1 MGAALMLDNIR
12 VLEISSPETMLAGRI
27 LADLGADVVVVEPPA
42 GSMGR
47 RRGPFLDGIP
57 GIERS
62 LTWLA
67 LNCNKRGITLDSAS
81 PDGKALLQDL
91 VAKFDVVIEV
101 VHGRRNSPLDSIEFA
116 PRTIRCTIAP
126 FSRTGPKSEYAATD
140 FTVMAASGA
149 PAMTGDLDRPP
160 LFFPVPQAMMEAGA
174 DAAIATLAA
183 LIARDRDGLGQ
194 RAEVSARIA
203 AMMGAF
209 GQALVPGSGNP
220 ESKRTQGA
228 MVIAGVQVPSVYEC
242 TDGFVLITI
251 GFGPVFGQMT
261 QRLAKWAAEV
271 GSMDQRIAEV
281 SWPTFISD
289 LSSRKASPSDLQAL
303 VDGLKS
309 LARSKT
315 KAELAEA
322 SRRLGLLASPVMNM
336 KDVAEYVQ
344 YRERG
349 LFTRVSLETSR
360 EIDVPARFAQFS
372 NYSIEIKRRAPKL
385 SEHSADI
392 FGTELGLSN
401 AEVQALFVAGAI

>member
-1 MGAALMLDNIR
+1 MLDDVR
-12 VLEISSPETMLAGRI
+12 VLEVSAPETMLAGRI

-42 GSMGR
+42 GSAGR
-47 RRGPFLDGIP
+47 RLAPFLDEKP

-62 LTWLA
+62 LTWHA
-67 LNCNKRGITLDSAS
+67 LNYNKRGITLDLSTS
-81 PDGKALLQDL
+81 DGKALMQDL
-91 VAKFDVVIEV
+91 VAKFDVVIEAA
-101 VHGRRNSPLDSIEFA
+101 GARRTSPLDFIEFA

-126 FSRTGPKSEYAATD
+126 FARIGPKGDYAATD

-174 DAAIATLAA
+174 DAAIATLAG
-183 LIARDRDGLGQ
+183 LIARDSDGVGQ

-203 AMMGAF
+203 AMMGSF
-209 GQALVPGSGNP
+209 GQALVLGSGNP
-220 ESKRTQGA
+220 EGKRTQGA
-228 MVIAGVQVPSVYEC
+228 MTIAGVQVPSVYQC
-242 TDGFVLITI
+242 ADGFTLITI

-261 QRLAKWAAEV
+261 QRLAKWAAEE
-271 GSMDQRIAEV
+271 GRMDQRIAEI

-289 LSSRKASPSDLQAL
+289 LSARKASPSDLQAL

-315 KAELAEA
+315 KAELAES
-322 SRRLGLLASPVMNM
+322 SRKLGLLSSPVMHM

-349 LFTRVSLETSR
+349 LFTRVNVDADC
-360 EIDVPARFAQFS
+360 EIDAPARFAQFS
-372 NYSIEIKRRAPKL
+372 NYSIEIKRPAPKL
-385 SEHSADI
+385 SEHSGEI
-392 FGTELGLSN
+392 FEAELGLSKT
-401 AEVQALFVAGAI
+401 EIQALFVAGEI

>member
-1 MGAALMLDNIR
+1 MLDDVR
-12 VLEISSPETMLAGRI
+12 VLEVSAPETMLAGRI

-42 GSMGR
+42 GSAGR
-47 RRGPFLDGIP
+47 RLAPFLDDNP

-62 LTWLA
+62 LTWHA
-67 LNCNKRGITLDSAS
+67 LNNNKRGVTIDLSS
-81 PDGKALLQDL
+81 SDGKALMREL
-91 VAKFDVVIEV
+91 AKKFDVVIDAA
-101 VHGRRNSPLDSIEFA
+101 GARRTSPLDSIEFA
-116 PRTIRCTIAP
+116 PRTIRCTITP
-126 FSRTGPKSEYAATD
+126 FARSGPKSDYAATD

-160 LFFPVPQAMMEAGA
+160 LFFPVPQAMLEAGA

-183 LIARDRDGLGQ
+183 LLARDRDGVGQ

-203 AMMGAF
+203 AMMGSF

-220 ESKRTQGA
+220 EGKRTQGA
-228 MVIAGVQVPSVYEC
+228 MTIAGVQVPSVYQC
-242 TDGFVLITI
+242 ADGFTLITI

-261 QRLAKWAAEV
+261 QRLAKWAAEE
-271 GSMDQRIAEV
+271 GRMDQRIADI

-289 LSSRKASPSDLQAL
+289 LSARKASPSDLQAL
-303 VDGLKS
+303 VEGLKS

-315 KAELAEA
+315 KAEMAES
-322 SRRLGLLASPVMNM
+322 SRKLGLLSSPVMNM

-349 LFTRVSLETSR
+349 LFTRVKLDGGR
-360 EIDVPARFAQFS
+360 EIDAPARFAQFS
-372 NYSIEIKRRAPKL
+372 NYSIEIKRPAPKL
-385 SEHSADI
+385 SEHSAGI

-401 AEVQALFVAGAI
+401 TEIQALFVAGEI